1 MDVNSEVTLLHRQ
14 LSTTFKGVKH
24 PFSSS
29 DLPIAQFRGIKYGAI
44 SARFKQ
50 ASLVDRYPEHYNATA
65 HGPACPQTPR
75 STSLEEALNGLSL
88 NQIQATGVKGDG
100 NVDEFECLNLV
111 ITTPQQVTSNSGL
124 PVLIY
129 FHGGGNY
136 SGSNSSWFNDGANLV
151 QQSIKVQKPIIFV
164 GINYRLAAFGFL
176 ASQALRDDNGG
187 TGGGNYGARDQ
198 HLAIEWVYKHITG
211 FGGDPHNIT
220 ISGESAGALGVQSQI
235 HSLFPSRFSRAIL
248 QSSSLSSPALHYPQ
262 SLEEKNE
269 IYAKLLAA
277 LQVNTVDDLR
287 KVPWID
293 LLNAYENCNGRN
305 ALPEL
310 LLVDDEFISASW
322 QENFS
327 FPSWS
332 GKEVLI
338 GDTANEGDVARLLAM
353 SVPDSKQPF
362 DSEKLVLDICRDLSE
377 IQAADLT
384 HVYDI
389 SPGKS
394 ETEVYN
400 TVLEL
405 WEDLA
410 FYHSTSS
417 FIKSVKDNLGKA
429 YRYVFEQ
436 LNPFN
441 EGLFYGSSNH
451 SLDLIYLFGSENT
464 FRGLK
469 SHEIE
474 NALREAF
481 QDKWIAFMYGL
492 EPWTQSSVYEFGPCG
507 DTRPL
512 SEKEFRSKRR
522 VQSYEVL
529 DTLGPRDHR
538 HLFGVSTS
546 FLIQHSQH
554 AKK

>member
-1 MDVNSEVTLLHRQ
+1 MDADSEVTLLHRQ

-29 DLPIAQFRGIKYGAI
+29 DFPIAQFRGIKYGTI

-50 ASLVDRYPEHYNATA
+50 ASLFDRYPEYSNTTA

-88 NQIQATGVKGDG
+88 NQIQATGVKGKG

-111 ITTPQQVTSNSGL
+111 ITVPQMAMGNSGL

-151 QQSIKVQKPIIFV
+151 QQSMKIQKPIVFV

-198 HLAIEWVYKHITG
+198 HLAIEWVYRYITE
-211 FGGDPHNIT
+211 FGGDPQNIT

-235 HSLFPSRFSRAIL
+235 HSLFPSHFSRAIL

-277 LQVNTVDDLR
+277 LHVNTVDELR

-293 LLNAYENCNGRN
+293 LLNAYEICNGRN
-305 ALPEL
+305 GLPEL

-322 QENFS
+322 QKSFS
-327 FPSWS
+327 FPSWN

-338 GDTANEGDVARLLAM
+338 GDTANEGDVFRLLAM

-362 DSEKLVLDICRDLSE
+362 DPEKLVLDICRDLSE
-377 IQAADLT
+377 RQAADIT

-389 SPGKS
+389 LPSKS
-394 ETEVYN
+394 NTEIYN

-417 FIKSVKDNLGKA
+417 FVTSVKDNLGKA

-436 LNPFN
+436 LNPFSG
-441 EGLFYGSSNH
+441 GLFYGSSNH

-464 FRGLK
+464 FRDLK

-474 NALREAF
+474 NAMREKL
-481 QDKWIAFMYGL
+481 QDRWIAFVYGL
-492 EPWTQSSVYEFGPCG
+492 EPWPQSSVYEFGPG
-507 DTRPL
+507 GATRQL

-522 VQSYEVL
+522 VQHHEVL
-529 DTLGPRDHR
+529 DTLEPRDHR
-538 HLFGVSTS
+538 HLFGISTS
-546 FLIQHSQH
+546 FLIQHSQY